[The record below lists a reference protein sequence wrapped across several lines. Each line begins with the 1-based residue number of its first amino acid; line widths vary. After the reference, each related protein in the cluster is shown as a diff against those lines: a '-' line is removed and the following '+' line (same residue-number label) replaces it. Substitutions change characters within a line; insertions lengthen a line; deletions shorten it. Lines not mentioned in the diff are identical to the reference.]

1 MDNQIKIL
9 RLKDG
14 EDIISSCSYVNSENV
29 VELHNPMT
37 LFYKQL
43 DGKSVVFMTPWLP
56 VELIKINA
64 ARIFAHE
71 VLTLIEPK
79 DSLIQY
85 YNKTVIQTND
95 ALAESA
101 SEIDEALEANM
112 FDEFGDDDDESQPE
126 EQLQTFN
133 TNTRI
138 IH

>member
-1 MDNQIKIL
+1 
-9 RLKDG
+9 
-14 EDIISSCSYVNSENV
+14 
-29 VELHNPMT
+29 
-37 LFYKQL
+37 
-43 DGKSVVFMTPWLP
+43 
-56 VELIKINA
+56 
-64 ARIFAHE
+64 
-71 VLTLIEPK
+71 
-79 DSLIQY
+79 
-85 YNKTVIQTND
+85 VIQTND